1 MIFTVLGTGSW
12 GLTIGKLLSEN
23 GHEVRFWTYSAEE
36 AAELTEKR
44 EHVVRLP
51 GIKIPDSCII
61 STDLQEM
68 IAGTDTIVFAVP
80 SIHVRSVAAQVNGC
94 TIPAHTLYLSL
105 IKGIEK
111 ESFMRVSEII
121 ISQID
126 KATPEN
132 VLVLSGPSHA
142 EEVARHMPT
151 AVVIAGQY
159 LTQAEI
165 LQKAFSNEYFRVYQ
179 SDDVMGVELCGSLKN
194 VIAIATGILDGMGF
208 GDNPKGALITRGLA
222 EISRLGERM
231 GGQLRTFSGLAG
243 MGDLI
248 TTCTS
253 SHSRNRHVGEHIGLG
268 KSIDDILS
276 EMTMVAEGVP
286 ATLSTWQ
293 MSKKYDID
301 MPISNAVYEIL
312 YNGKDPKEAIKDLMR
327 RELKAEGI

>member
-1 MIFTVLGTGSW
+1 MIFTILGTGSW

-23 GHEVRFWTYSAEE
+23 GHDIRFWTYSQKEAEILNRE
-36 AAELTEKR
+36 R
-44 EHVVRLP
+44 EHVIRLP

-61 STDLQEM
+61 STDLHKM
-68 IAGTDTIVFAVP
+68 IEGTDTIIFAVP
-80 SIHVRSVAAQVNGC
+80 SVHVRSVCNTVNNC
-94 TIPAHTLYLSL
+94 KIPAHTTYLSL

-111 ESFMRVSEII
+111 ETFCRVSEII
-121 ISQID
+121 KEEID

-142 EEVARHMPT
+142 EEVARKLPT
-151 AVVIAGQY
+151 TVVIAGQF
-159 LTQAEI
+159 LIHAEK

-194 VIAIATGILDGMGF
+194 VIAIATGILDGLGF
-208 GDNPKGALITRGLA
+208 GDNTKGALITRGLA

-253 SHSRNRHVGEHIGLG
+253 KHSRNRYVGEHIGHG
-268 KSIDDILS
+268 KSIEEVL
-276 EMTMVAEGVP
+276 EGMTMVAEGVP

-293 MSKKYDID
+293 MAKKFGID
-301 MPISNAVYEIL
+301 MPISNAVYDVL
-312 YNGKDPKEAIKDLMR
+312 YNGKDPKESIKELMK